1 MPTPARGSSTPA
13 YDGALLLQRTAVLL
27 PKIILVVLLAA
38 IVASLFSGL
47 FFLMKDESR
56 QRRMLTALK
65 VRVGLS
71 IVLLIFLALA
81 FSQGWLKPHGLQP

>member
-1 MPTPARGSSTPA
+1 MASRLSW
-13 YDGALLLQRTAVLL
+13 AVLL
-27 PKIILVVLLAA
+27 PKVILVLLLAA

-47 FFLMKDESR
+47 FFLMKDDSR
-56 QRRMLTALK
+56 ERRTLTALK